1 MHPESTVTAVAFLE
15 EQQRLVAEAAE
26 ALPHAIDT
34 CSFARGP
41 LTQSVYSCRT
51 CTKDSSTVN
60 RTGTEGKNDAESAA
74 IGVCYACF
82 VQCHTTHDVVELFER
97 RNFTCDC
104 GTRKAI
110 VKCCLQKSSIGEVNE
125 LNTYDDTFKGIF
137 CYCKELYD
145 YEKEAVANSVMLQC
159 CLCEDWFHDRCIKN
173 CLPEGEFDEFMCKN
187 CVGTH
192 PFLKYYDS
200 VISESGLNPPSNAF
214 FFVRE
219 DENATERDNSDS
231 NAQAS
236 DACVSTPVKLKRKSQ
251 DSENSQ
257 SGSALKRRVLSSQAD
272 HQPSSPLA
280 SIIPSPHDCEAL
292 PCKLSTLIS
301 SIPKPSDPPVTHL
314 FCGDGWRDDLCRCS
328 DCMAHYKT
336 VKIDHLL
343 QERKA
348 PSGTPSTP
356 GGTAVLNLL
365 RPDVDASKS
374 LHEIGMEALNRV
386 PRAKAIE
393 GVMAYERLAEF
404 SKQFFRKFAEEG
416 RVVTKN
422 DIDTLFAE
430 LKNSGSGSSKKTA

>member
-51 CTKDSSTVN
+51 CAKDLSTVDL
-60 RTGTEGKNDAESAA
+60 TGTEGKNDAESAA

-219 DENATERDNSDS
+219 DENAIERDTSDS

-236 DACVSTPVKLKRKSQ
+236 DAY
-251 DSENSQ
+251 
-257 SGSALKRRVLSSQAD
+257 
-272 HQPSSPLA
+272 
-280 SIIPSPHDCEAL
+280 
-292 PCKLSTLIS
+292 
-301 SIPKPSDPPVTHL
+301 
-314 FCGDGWRDDLCRCS
+314 
-328 DCMAHYKT
+328 CMAHYKT

-356 GGTAVLNLL
+356 GGTAVLSLL

-374 LHEIGMEALNRV
+374 LHEIGMEALNKV

>member
-257 SGSALKRRVLSSQAD
+257 SGSALKRRVF
-272 HQPSSPLA
+272 
-280 SIIPSPHDCEAL
+280 
-292 PCKLSTLIS
+292 
-301 SIPKPSDPPVTHL
+301 DPPVTHL

>member
-1 MHPESTVTAVAFLE
+1 MQPESTVTAVAFLE

-51 CTKDSSTVN
+51 CAKDLS
-60 RTGTEGKNDAESAA
+60 TEGRAATEESGDAEPAA

-104 GTRKAI
+104 GTRKAA

-125 LNTYDDTFKGIF
+125 LNTYDDTFQGIF

-173 CLPEGEFDEFMCKN
+173 CLSEGDFDEFMCKN
-187 CVGTH
+187 CVSAH
-192 PFLKYYDS
+192 PFLKCYDR
-200 VISESGLNPPSNAF
+200 VISENRLNPLSNAF

-219 DENATERDNSDS
+219 DESATERNNNSDI
-231 NAQAS
+231 NAQTS
-236 DACVSTPVKLKRKSQ
+236 EACVSTPVKPKRKLQ

-257 SGSALKRRVLSSQAD
+257 SVKRRVLSSEPD

-280 SIIPSPHDCEAL
+280 SIIPSPHHCEDL

-301 SIPKPSDPPVTHL
+301 SIRKSSEPPITHL
-314 FCGDGWRDDLCRCS
+314 FCEDGWRDDLCRCS
-328 DCMAHYKT
+328 DCVAHYKS

-348 PSGTPSTP
+348 SSGTPSTP

-374 LHEIGMEALNRV
+374 LHEIGMEALNKV

-404 SKQFFRKFAEEG
+404 SKEFFRKFAEEG
-416 RVVTKN
+416 RVVTKS

-430 LKNSGSGSSKKTA
+430 LKNSGSGSGGKRA